1 MLEQF
6 GNPKK
11 SLSAN
16 PQAAFEAFF
25 AMVRPRRQRR
35 MRVRTNFTAWQL
47 MELEA
52 AFEKTHYP
60 DVFMRESI
68 AMKLRLPE
76 SRVQVWFQNRRAKWR
91 KKEMDQCQKVLSND
105 EELDILDEQQTVTQ
119 NTPHDSMTTQKNG
132 DDDVTEVEDGATAAK
147 EVCNLRTY
155 VLKEGFL
162 VKLSGQLG
170 TTVTKYVSD
179 RDTFK
184 AT

>member
-1 MLEQF
+1 
-6 GNPKK
+6 
-11 SLSAN
+11 
-16 PQAAFEAFF
+16 
-25 AMVRPRRQRR
+25 

-147 EVCNLRTY
+147 EV
-155 VLKEGFL
+155 L
-162 VKLSGQLG
+162 VEKSNQATCERSPELILPFSYKNKSIGPPPKLVPIPSA
-170 TTVTKYVSD
+170 
-179 RDTFK
+179 RD
-184 AT
+184 

>member
-1 MLEQF
+1 MEQTSSYPANEPAMLEQL
-6 GNPKK
+6 GNSKK

-16 PQAAFEAFF
+16 SQAAFEAFF

-76 SRVQVWFQNRRAKWR
+76 SRVQVSISNSLPY
-91 KKEMDQCQKVLSND
+91 QKH
-105 EELDILDEQQTVTQ
+105 EILGHVTG
-119 NTPHDSMTTQKNG
+119 H
-132 DDDVTEVEDGATAAK
+132 A
-147 EVCNLRTY
+147 
-155 VLKEGFL
+155 LK
-162 VKLSGQLG
+162 
-170 TTVTKYVSD
+170 
-179 RDTFK
+179 
-184 AT
+184 